1 MLGNVP
7 NGESFRARQASGF
20 AILGSAW
27 EPGPRSQAAV
37 QDLAEKP
44 AFDCPEAAGPA
55 AVVRP
60 SKKILSGL
68 LTFDIYVYIFVYKG
82 AMLRPENK
90 RGPLWIIQTN

>member
-7 NGESFRARQASGF
+7 NGERFTARQASGG
-20 AILGSAW
+20 AIVGSAW
-27 EPGPRSQAAV
+27 EPGPRSQAAALG
-37 QDLAEKP
+37 LAEKP

-60 SKKILSGL
+60 SKKILPGL
-68 LTFDIYVYIFVYKG
+68 LTFGIYVYIFIYTG

-90 RGPLWIIQTN
+90 RGPSWIIQTK